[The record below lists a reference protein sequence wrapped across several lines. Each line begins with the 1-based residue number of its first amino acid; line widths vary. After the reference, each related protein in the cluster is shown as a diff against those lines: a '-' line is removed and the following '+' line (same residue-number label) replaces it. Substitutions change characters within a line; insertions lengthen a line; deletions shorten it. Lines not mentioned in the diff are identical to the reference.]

1 MDKKTVGLVEII
13 IASLLFGF
21 IPLVVRYDTHLGPY
35 NLAFFRVAVAALGIF
50 LFLKIAKN
58 YTLQPFKSEKI
69 KLIFFGAIHGFIILG
84 YFFAIKYLSI
94 ASAVLLLYSAA
105 IWIVVFSWLILKEKI
120 TPRTIIGL
128 IVAFIGLIIIVSPK
142 EFFVN
147 ENIIGSIAGLLAGIG
162 FGLVYVLSK
171 TFKKYDKVSLTFWQN
186 FFAIPFTIPL
196 LLIDFPKVFTL
207 TDAGLIIL
215 LSIFFTA
222 IPFILV
228 FRGFEKINAQKGGVV
243 ILLDIIFPI
252 LLGLLIFK
260 EIPTVSNIIGGVLI
274 IIGVV
279 IVTKN

>member
-1 MDKKTVGLVEII
+1 MIIKKGYVVALLV
-13 IASLLFGF
+13 F
-21 IPLVVRYDTHLGPY
+21 
-35 NLAFFRVAVAALGIF
+35 
-50 LFLKIAKN
+50 
-58 YTLQPFKSEKI
+58 
-69 KLIFFGAIHGFIILG
+69 
-84 YFFAIKYLSI
+84 
-94 ASAVLLLYSAA
+94 
-105 IWIVVFSWLILKEKI
+105 
-120 TPRTIIGL
+120 IGL